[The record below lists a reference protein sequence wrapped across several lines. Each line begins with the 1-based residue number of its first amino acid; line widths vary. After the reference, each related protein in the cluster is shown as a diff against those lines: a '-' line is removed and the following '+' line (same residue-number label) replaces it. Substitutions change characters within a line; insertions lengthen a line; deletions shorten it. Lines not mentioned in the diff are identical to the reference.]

1 MNKMDEQGLFD
12 KVYQFAM
19 LFVGGLVSFF
29 FHRQKKMNDAI
40 ENLDRRLD
48 MVEIN
53 QAGYNK
59 SVDYLIKR
67 FDKMETNIEKMIE
80 KDNK

>member
-1 MNKMDEQGLFD
+1 MDQGVFD

-19 LFVGGLVSFF
+19 LVVGGLVSFF

-40 ENLDRRLD
+40 DNLDRRLD
-48 MVEIN
+48 AVEIN

-67 FDKMETNIEKMIE
+67 FDKMETNIEKMID
-80 KDNK
+80 KQ